1 MISVVIMPETA
12 PPLAAFLAELRRN
25 AGLTQTRLGALMGGY
40 SQGSVGNIETGRQQ
54 SVSSEML
61 ALWLDAC
68 GANNRQRVKAL
79 ALAGRPSPAGDSA
92 GPL

>member
-1 MISVVIMPETA
+1 MISVVIMPDTA

-25 AGLTQTRLGALMGGY
+25 AGLTQTRLGAMIGY
-40 SQGSVGNIETGRQQ
+40 RQGSIGNVEIGRQQ
-54 SVSSEML
+54 TVSVEML

-79 ALAGRPSPAGDSA
+79 ALAAMPTTTGDSA